1 MSATVVQVDL
11 PEPTLPTFLKDLAK
25 STSSAL
31 VVLRPWCR
39 DDFAPPTTALSCIK
53 LQAQSYVGAIKLSVI
68 AAQQGHNIAEEALGF
83 SKNVDNR
90 EFSEKDR
97 QGYLRGMVD
106 IARRG
111 EDNATKANEAF
122 RGLRRKL
129 EALIADSKVDIAK
142 GTDRVSN
149 TISSLLTD
157 LEKGTSA
164 LEDLSSCVSQ
174 YINWWTAQDM
184 AHKSLSA
191 SSEQLVINYS
201 SLRKRTVIQKWVEL
215 KKAYVEYTDM
225 IKELEDLDPAF
236 SAEMKQALRQEETQY
251 ARNPAPNLTGFR
263 PSMSYEDVIGPAPML
278 YAPMLQF
285 YKKAEEN
292 MKDKHK
298 HERWFHWFS

>member
-1 MSATVVQVDL
+1 
-11 PEPTLPTFLKDLAK
+11 
-25 STSSAL
+25 
-31 VVLRPWCR
+31 
-39 DDFAPPTTALSCIK
+39 
-53 LQAQSYVGAIKLSVI
+53 
-68 AAQQGHNIAEEALGF
+68 
-83 SKNVDNR
+83 
-90 EFSEKDR
+90 
-97 QGYLRGMVD
+97 
-106 IARRG
+106 G

-251 ARNPAPNLTGFR
+251 ARNPDPNLTGFR